1 MNMPKEAK
9 AAYVMNGAERAL
21 ATSRLMLAVL
31 LQFILPGNPCIYY
44 GDEICMEGFG
54 DPFNR
59 GFFRWENSGCAMSSY
74 FAHMAKLK
82 NTTPA
87 LQRGD
92 ISIGCLGET
101 GVMMISRT
109 LGSDMVTAIVNRGD
123 DIFTVRGKTDILVS
137 HNATVCDDCILVHK
151 DGFVVVS

>member
-1 MNMPKEAK
+1 
-9 AAYVMNGAERAL
+9 
-21 ATSRLMLAVL
+21 
-31 LQFILPGNPCIYY
+31 
-44 GDEICMEGFG
+44 MEGFG

-59 GFFRWENSGCAMSSY
+59 GFFRWENAGCGMSRF

-101 GVMMISRT
+101 GVMMITRSF
-109 LGSDMVTAIVNRGD
+109 GSDAVTAVVNRGD
-123 DIFTVRGKTDILVS
+123 DIHTVRGKVNVIAS
-137 HNATVCDDCILVHK
+137 HNATVCEDCILVHK